1 MDKMQRKAM
10 ESKKKMQ
17 RMTKKAR
24 RQIKEFDP
32 REMFPDDIGISK
44 SSKLLWEEGDWVIRQ
59 HPNGRIEVG
68 NTSSGFA
75 NWPMKIG
82 DRIYWD
88 HPERFPEFVKRE
100 TRKIMLGE
108 VTEGMTKTG
117 TVKNLNVEINDPYE
131 YWSGDDEMAI
141 MEIIK
146 KDFPTFSNE
155 IAVTV
160 DQIEVDVYDN
170 FSGNIFIEDELM
182 GRMWE
187 GEIEGELEPDET
199 EGRNVLTYRIKKL
212 TYDLEEY

>member
-1 MDKMQRKAM
+1 
-10 ESKKKMQ
+10 
-17 RMTKKAR
+17 
-24 RQIKEFDP
+24 
-32 REMFPDDIGISK
+32 
-44 SSKLLWEEGDWVIRQ
+44 
-59 HPNGRIEVG
+59 
-68 NTSSGFA
+68 
-75 NWPMKIG
+75 
-82 DRIYWD
+82 
-88 HPERFPEFVKRE
+88 
-100 TRKIMLGE
+100 
-108 VTEGMTKTG
+108 
-117 TVKNLNVEINDPYE
+117 
-131 YWSGDDEMAI
+131 